1 MLLNTGNLNTSEFK
15 ELLKMMD
22 TPINNESFLE
32 LVTKVDSN
40 RDGLISLD
48 DLKQMMI
55 KRNL

>member
-48 DLKQMMI
+48 DLKH
-55 KRNL
+55 K